1 MDYRDERKFTEASNV
16 LDWAK
21 DKILDMEAD
30 SDTKYNQIQE
40 LEDQVKE
47 LNDTIAERDE
57 TIKNL
62 HLEISELQA
71 ELDQY

>member
-1 MDYRDERKFTEASNV
+1 MDYKDERKFTEASNV

-40 LEDQVKE
+40 LEGLVEE
-47 LNDTIAERDE
+47 LSDTIAERDE
-57 TIKNL
+57 TIKSL
-62 HLEISELQA
+62 YLEISKLQVEL
-71 ELDQY
+71 EGY